1 MKTLKYIVS
10 LSAGLALLALV
21 SVSCNNNKSTA
32 EKVEQASEEVAD
44 VFRTEREELVADLK
58 EARADIN
65 AQLAIVEKNLE
76 NASAD
81 AKLELQ
87 EQMKQLD
94 AWGKKVD
101 QQMND
106 LGKDLANG
114 WEAFKSDVQSTLKEI
129 DENLEDSFS
138 G

>member
-1 MKTLKYIVS
+1 MRTRKYLFTIC
-10 LSAGLALLALV
+10 AALALLTFGSMA
-21 SVSCNNNKSTA
+21 CNNTNSTA
-32 EKVEQASEEVAD
+32 EKVEEAGEEVAD

-58 EARADIN
+58 EAREDIN
-65 AQLAIVEKNLE
+65 ARMAKVEKDLE
-76 NASAD
+76 NASDD

-87 EQMKQLD
+87 EQMKQLN

-101 QQMND
+101 QQMDD

-114 WEAFKSDVQSTLKEI
+114 WEAFKNDVQSTLKEI
-129 DENLEDSFS
+129 DENLEDSFN